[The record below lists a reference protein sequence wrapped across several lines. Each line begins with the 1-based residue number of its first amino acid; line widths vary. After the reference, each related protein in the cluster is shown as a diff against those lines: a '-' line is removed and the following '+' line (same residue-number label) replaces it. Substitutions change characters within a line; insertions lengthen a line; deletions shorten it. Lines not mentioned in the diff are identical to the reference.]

1 MNNRIVKLIVKLNN
15 ICDQYYFINEDDDDD
30 EADTDLTRDDVYSI
44 VMEDKEIC
52 FLGKETV
59 GKWVDL
65 FYYNWND
72 FEKVV
77 LSLVRSNIL

>member
-1 MNNRIVKLIVKLNN
+1 MKMDRRIVRLIVELNN
-15 ICDQYYFINEDDDDD
+15 INDQHYFINEDD
-30 EADTDLTRDDVYSI
+30 EADTDLTRDDVYNI
-44 VMEDKEIC
+44 VMEDKKIR

-59 GKWVDL
+59 DKWVDL
-65 FYYNWND
+65 LYYNWND